1 SEHEHRRPDT
11 LLSEEPAHLETVE
24 IRQHHVEED
33 DVVLVRLHEPQRLAA
48 VLGDVGREPLRDEPA
63 ADERGHPRLVLDHQH
78 PHGRIL
84 SRADDGFMTS
94 RVTRG
99 SSHPPYGSRKPTKE
113 HAMKHA
119 IQDVAVVAAA
129 ALAFAATPASPAR
142 TGFSARVDNPWF
154 PLVPGTRYVYTGV
167 KDGKPSR
174 DVVVVGRSTRT
185 IAGAPCAVV
194 FDRLYLAGHL
204 EERTTDWY
212 SQDAKG
218 NVWYFGEN
226 TAELDANGR
235 VTTTEGTWTTGVDGA
250 EAGIYMPANP
260 RVGQTGRQE
269 Y

>member
-1 SEHEHRRPDT
+1 
-11 LLSEEPAHLETVE
+11 
-24 IRQHHVEED
+24 
-33 DVVLVRLHEPQRLAA
+33 
-48 VLGDVGREPLRDEPA
+48 
-63 ADERGHPRLVLDHQH
+63 
-78 PHGRIL
+78 
-84 SRADDGFMTS
+84 
-94 RVTRG
+94 
-99 SSHPPYGSRKPTKE
+99 
-113 HAMKHA
+113 MKHA
-119 IQDVAVVAAA
+119 IQIVAVVAAA

-269 Y
+269 YLKGQAEDHFKVIGVFSMLVGGARRSVVLTQETTPLEPGTVDHKLYVRGIGTVVEQTEKGPNERNELMSVTRG